1 MLIGRTSCILRWPN
15 QNATKQPILLLSK
28 YLTRLPSFSNGFWQR
43 RVTSSHLKAKPS
55 TPTPKLITT
64 KICMSWYLKNQVV
77 EEITYWSGITY
88 LSILMVQNIWSFM
101 NDKSKMW
108 DLRMVLRELENAPK
122 GEKTCLSILYR
133 GFKRFKSDGT
143 KWSNTFFHFWVYF
156 LAVWSFQNTPK
167 FLPRC
172 DKTSEL
178 WLCQFKLNLVHFYTP
193 FWFSTVYFIPLHLF
207 SITSSEDQCLSDPLE
222 AKTLLES
229 WSSLQCIAG
238 F

>member
-1 MLIGRTSCILRWPN
+1 MYVLIFEKSSCWRNHILIWYY
-15 QNATKQPILLLSK
+15 LSFYFNGAK
-28 YLTRLPSFSNGFWQR
+28 YLKFHEWQ
-43 RVTSSHLKAKPS
+43 
-55 TPTPKLITT
+55 I
-64 KICMSWYLKNQVV
+64 
-77 EEITYWSGITY
+77 
-88 LSILMVQNIWSFM
+88 QNVRF
-101 NDKSKMW
+101 KKGAF
-108 DLRMVLRELENAPK
+108 RELENAPK

-178 WLCQFKLNLVHFYTP
+178 WLCQFRLNLVHFYTSW
-193 FWFSTVYFIPLHLF
+193 WFSTVYFIPLHLF